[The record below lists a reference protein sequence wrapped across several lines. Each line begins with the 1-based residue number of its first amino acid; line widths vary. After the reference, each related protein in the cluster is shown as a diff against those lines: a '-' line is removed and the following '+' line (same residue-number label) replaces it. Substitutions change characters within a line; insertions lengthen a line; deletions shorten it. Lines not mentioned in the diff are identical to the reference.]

1 MRIFG
6 FERYGGPDVQQFF
19 EVPPP
24 ERRHGTVLVAMRAAG
39 VNPADI
45 KVRNGQRQ
53 GSVPVDL
60 PMAMGREA
68 CGIVLSADEASEAS
82 GLQPGRLVFGSCA
95 GGSGA
100 LAELVL
106 LDAKQT
112 VAVPAHVA
120 AVEAACIP
128 VAIGT
133 AWDALDELDLQPG
146 ETLLVLGAGGGV
158 GSHAVQLGR
167 LRGLRVIGVASP
179 GKRRLVVD
187 LGAVHVA
194 SGPGW
199 TARVVPVAPEG
210 VHGLIDTVG
219 GRTLRQSSAVLRPTA
234 AIRSTASPALA
245 AELGG
250 SGVTR
255 HRTAQAYAEVAA
267 LVAAGVLAPVVGAS
281 FDFEDCAEAV
291 GLVEA
296 GHATGRTVVTNDQ

>member
-6 FERYGGPDVQQFF
+6 FERYGGPEVQRFF
-19 EVPPP
+19 EVPTP
-24 ERRHGTVLVAMRAAG
+24 ERRDGTVLVAMRAAG

-53 GSVPVDL
+53 GSVPVDF

-68 CGIVLSADEASEAS
+68 CGIVISADDVS
-82 GLQPGRLVFGSCA
+82 GLLPGRLVFGSCA

-100 LAELVL
+100 LADLVL

-112 VAVPAHVA
+112 VAVPAHVTA
-120 AVEAACIP
+120 AQAACIP

-133 AWDALDELDLQPG
+133 AWDALDELDLHAG
-146 ETLLVLGAGGGV
+146 DTLLVVGAGGGV
-158 GSHAVQLGR
+158 GCHAVQLGR
-167 LRGLRVIGVASP
+167 LRDLRVIGVASP
-179 GKRRLVVD
+179 GKRQLVLD

-199 TARVVPVAPEG
+199 TERVRAVAPEG

-219 GRTLRQSSAVLRPTA
+219 GETLRQSSAVLRPA
-234 AIRSTASPALA
+234 GAVRSTASPPLA

-255 HRTAQAYAEVAA
+255 RRTAETYAEVAA
-267 LVAAGVLAPVVGAS
+267 LVAAGALAPVVGAS
-281 FDFEDCAEAV
+281 YDFEDCADAV
-291 GLVEA
+291 ALVET
-296 GHATGRTVVTNDQ
+296 GHATGRTVVTNDR

>member
-6 FERYGGPDVQQFF
+6 FERYGGPEVQRFF
-19 EVPPP
+19 EVPTP
-24 ERRHGTVLVAMRAAG
+24 ERRDGTVLVAMRAAG

-53 GSVPVDL
+53 GSVPVDF

-68 CGIVLSADEASEAS
+68 CGIVISADDVS
-82 GLQPGRLVFGSCA
+82 GLLPGRLVFGSCA

-100 LAELVL
+100 LADLVL

-112 VAVPAHVA
+112 VAVPAHVTA
-120 AVEAACIP
+120 AQAACIP

-133 AWDALDELDLQPG
+133 AWDALDELDLHASD
-146 ETLLVLGAGGGV
+146 TLLVVGAGGGV
-158 GSHAVQLGR
+158 GCHAVQLGR
-167 LRGLRVIGVASP
+167 LRDLRVIGVASP
-179 GKRRLVVD
+179 GKRQLVLD

-199 TARVVPVAPEG
+199 TERVRAVAPEG

-219 GRTLRQSSAVLRPTA
+219 GETLRQSSAVLRPA
-234 AIRSTASPALA
+234 GAVRSTASPPLA

-255 HRTAQAYAEVAA
+255 RRTAETYAEVAA
-267 LVAAGVLAPVVGAS
+267 LVAAGALAPVVGAS
-281 FDFEDCAEAV
+281 YDFEDCADAV
-291 GLVEA
+291 ALVET
-296 GHATGRTVVTNDQ
+296 GHATGRTVVTNDR

>member
-1 MRIFG
+1 VRIFG
-6 FERYGGPDVQQFF
+6 FERYGGPEVQRFF
-19 EVPPP
+19 EVPTP
-24 ERRHGTVLVAMRAAG
+24 ERRDGTVLVAMRAAG

-53 GSVPVDL
+53 GSVPVDF

-68 CGIVLSADEASEAS
+68 CGIVISADDVS
-82 GLQPGRLVFGSCA
+82 GLLPGRLVFGSCA

-100 LAELVL
+100 LADLVL

-112 VAVPAHVA
+112 VAVPAHVTA
-120 AVEAACIP
+120 AQAACIP

-133 AWDALDELDLQPG
+133 AWDALDELDLHAG
-146 ETLLVLGAGGGV
+146 DTLLVVGAGGGV

-167 LRGLRVIGVASP
+167 LRDLRVIGVASP
-179 GKRRLVVD
+179 GKRQLVLD

-199 TARVVPVAPEG
+199 TERVRAVAPEG

-219 GRTLRQSSAVLRPTA
+219 GETLRQSSAVLRPA
-234 AIRSTASPALA
+234 GAVRSTASPPLA

-255 HRTAQAYAEVAA
+255 RRTAETYAEVAA
-267 LVAAGVLAPVVGAS
+267 LVAAGALAPVVGAS
-281 FDFEDCAEAV
+281 YDFEDCADAV
-291 GLVEA
+291 ALVET
-296 GHATGRTVVTNDQ
+296 GHATGRTVVTNDR

>member
-6 FERYGGPDVQQFF
+6 FERYGGPEVQRFF

-24 ERRHGTVLVAMRAAG
+24 ERRDGTVLVAMRAAG

-53 GSVPVDL
+53 GRVSVDF

-68 CGIVLSADEASEAS
+68 CGIVLSADEET
-82 GLQPGRLVFGSCA
+82 GLQPGCLVFGSCA
-95 GGSGA
+95 DGSGA
-100 LAELVL
+100 LADHVL
-106 LDAKQT
+106 LEATQT
-112 VAVPAHVA
+112 VPVPAHVT

-158 GSHAVQLGR
+158 GSHAVQLGL

-187 LGAVHVA
+187 LGAVHIP

-199 TARVVPVAPEG
+199 TGRVEAVAPEG

-219 GRTLRQSSAVLRPTA
+219 GETLRQSPPVLRPGSV
-234 AIRSTASPALA
+234 IRSIASPAA
-245 AELGG
+245 AVEIGG

-255 HRTAQAYAEVAA
+255 RRTAQTYAEVAA
-267 LVAAGVLAPVVGAS
+267 LVASGALAPVVGATFPFS
-281 FDFEDCAEAV
+281 DCADAV
-291 GLVEA
+291 ALVES
-296 GHATGRTVVTNDQ
+296 GHASGRTVVTNDR

>member
-6 FERYGGPDVQQFF
+6 FERYGGPEVQRFF
-19 EVPPP
+19 EVPTP
-24 ERRHGTVLVAMRAAG
+24 ERRDGTVLVAMRAAG

-45 KVRNGQRQ
+45 KVRTGQRQ
-53 GSVPVDL
+53 GRVPVDF

-68 CGIVLSADEASEAS
+68 SGVVVSADDGS
-82 GLQPGRLVFGSCA
+82 GLRPGRLVFGSCA
-95 GGSGA
+95 AGSGA

-112 VAVPAHVA
+112 VAVPEGVTA
-120 AVEAACIP
+120 AEAACIP

-133 AWDALDELDLQPG
+133 AWDALDELDLHAG
-146 ETLLVLGAGGGV
+146 DTLLVVGAGGGV

-167 LRGLRVIGVASP
+167 LRALRVIGVASP
-179 GKRRLVVD
+179 GKRQLVLD

-199 TARVVPVAPEG
+199 TGGVRAVAPEG

-219 GRTLRQSSAVLRPTA
+219 GEILRESSSVLRPAA

-245 AELGG
+245 ADLGG

-255 HRTAQAYAEVAA
+255 RRTAETYDELAR
-267 LVAAGVLAPVVGAS
+267 LVAAGKLAPVVGGS
-281 FDFEDCAEAV
+281 YDFEDCAEAV
-291 GLVEA
+291 ALVEA
-296 GHATGRTVVTNDQ
+296 GHATGRTVVTNAR